1 MNAVVTAAGGRPRP
15 ASKSDQAM
23 CIVEIAPGDSYAMPL
38 RDGLALM
45 RIMSGAVEA
54 ERDWTAT
61 KRGVETYLVR
71 SPAHAQLRMIRP
83 DQLIPLKPS
92 TATNPPAKGPAA

>member
-1 MNAVVTAAGGRPRP
+1 MSATVTAAGGRPRP

-23 CIVEIAPGDSYAMPL
+23 CVVDTVYCSIAMPL
-38 RDGLALM
+38 ADGLALV
-45 RIMSGAVEA
+45 RIMSRAVEV
-54 ERDWTAT
+54 ERDWTLA
-61 KRGVETYLVR
+61 KKGVEAYQVR
-71 SPAHAQLRMIRP
+71 GPANVELRMIRP

>member
-1 MNAVVTAAGGRPRP
+1 MNAIVTAAGGRPRS

-54 ERDWTAT
+54 ERDW
-61 KRGVETYLVR
+61 KLGVEQYLVR

-92 TATNPPAKGPAA
+92 TATNPPVKGPAA